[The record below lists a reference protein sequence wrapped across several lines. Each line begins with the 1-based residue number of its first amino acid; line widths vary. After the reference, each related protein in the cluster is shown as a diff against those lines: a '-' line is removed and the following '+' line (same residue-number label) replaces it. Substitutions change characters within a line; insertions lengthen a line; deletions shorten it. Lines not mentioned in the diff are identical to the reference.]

1 VSRDLTVADP
11 PAAAPPSEPR
21 GSLAPLLVLLAV
33 IGVVVGGGYV
43 AGAALAE
50 PAGPPVS
57 VGGVVRLQ
65 PLSGWVV
72 AGSLTP
78 GHVRLTR
85 GGGNLDTIVV
95 GGASDPSALLRRY
108 LTLLGRSPAQLSVS
122 PDPQPVTL
130 DSGVRGLRVF
140 YVGTVPSR
148 EVTSIE
154 GEVTAVVTPHGD
166 GVILD
171 GWAPKGLFSYVEHD
185 LERMT
190 GTARIAAPGARA

>member
-1 VSRDLTVADP
+1 MSHDLAVDDRPIPGPRADP
-11 PAAAPPSEPR
+11 D
-21 GSLAPLLVLLAV
+21 GSLLPLLVVLAV
-33 IGVVVGGGYV
+33 IVTVVSGGYL

-50 PAGPPVS
+50 PAGPSVS

-72 AGSLTP
+72 AGTTAP
-78 GHVRLTR
+78 GHVRFTR

-95 GGASDPSALLRRY
+95 RGATDLAALLRRY
-108 LTLLGRSPAQLSVS
+108 LTVLGHAPAQLSVS

-130 DSGVRGLRVF
+130 DPGLRGLRVF
-140 YVGTVPSR
+140 YVGTVLSR
-148 EVTSIE
+148 EITSIE
-154 GEVTAVVTPHGD
+154 GEITAVVAPQGV
-166 GVILD
+166 GVIFD

-190 GTARIAAPGARA
+190 GTARVSTPGARP